1 MGRLQEPD
9 MRTDILDA
17 AEAIVRQHGFNGF
30 HIEDVAASLDMERA
44 EILKHFPNKDDLVRV
59 LAERYAVH
67 FLEQAGAVLR
77 QPGTV
82 SDRIAAYGEL
92 FRNSYQ
98 DDGKMCLCG
107 ILAAEGADIPRSV
120 RVIVADFFRVNIELL
135 EATTQKKQE
144 ARLIL
149 SSLEGA
155 ILLARAN
162 ENIGPLNDVISDL
175 RLRYV

>member
-1 MGRLQEPD
+1 
-9 MRTDILDA
+9 
-17 AEAIVRQHGFNGF
+17 
-30 HIEDVAASLDMERA
+30 
-44 EILKHFPNKDDLVRV
+44 
-59 LAERYAVH
+59 
-67 FLEQAGAVLR
+67 
-77 QPGTV
+77 
-82 SDRIAAYGEL
+82 
-92 FRNSYQ
+92 
-98 DDGKMCLCG
+98 MCLCG

>member
-1 MGRLQEPD
+1 MGQSQDRDVQ
-9 MRTDILDA
+9 TDILDV

-30 HIEDVAASLDMERA
+30 DIDDVAARLNLDRA
-44 EILKHFPNKDDLVRV
+44 EIIQHFSSKDDLVRV
-59 LAERYAVH
+59 LAERYAAR
-67 FLEQAGAVLR
+67 FLEQARAVLR

-107 ILAAEGADIPRSV
+107 ILAAESTDIPRPV
-120 RVIVADFFRVNIELL
+120 RKIIADFFRVNIELL
-135 EATTQKKQE
+135 EEATQKKQE

-175 RLRYV
+175 RLRYL